1 MSLALKLPAAGGAL
15 DTYMLSGRE
24 SWRATPSPAFNRIA
38 YSAAHVVADVRAS
51 NVTTALPNSKV
62 TATIVDTC
70 PSRLAVS
77 SKGFTMV

>member
-51 NVTTALPNSKV
+51 NNPWLDCAIDWDGCEAQRPRTDGHVE
-62 TATIVDTC
+62 
-70 PSRLAVS
+70 
-77 SKGFTMV
+77 